1 MDRSI
6 FIALFVAGVALI
18 AISVAARRWL
28 HQLAQSADDR
38 EVRTARL
45 TSEHLHRLPPPT
57 WRLVL
62 EIEHPDVPDVDQV
75 VVGPCGVLA
84 ISTTLGDRPALDRAV
99 DDDPAG
105 ARAHAAAAMMR
116 APVDDLVSAAGVSC
130 HLLVHVYW
138 GAPQLD
144 LPAAIPVVDATF
156 AVDGG
161 RLDEW
166 ITSLPTDVLTPA
178 EVDLAWHAV
187 TTGIGRPDPL
197 PS

>member
-1 MDRSI
+1 MDRTI
-6 FIALFVAGVALI
+6 IIPLFVAGVALFAAAVI
-18 AISVAARRWL
+18 ARRWL
-28 HQLAQSADDR
+28 HKLARSAEDR

-62 EIEHPDVPDVDQV
+62 EMDHPDVPDIDQV
-75 VVGPCGVLA
+75 VIGPCGVLA
-84 ISTTLGDRPALDRAV
+84 ISTTLGDRPPLDHAV
-99 DDDPAG
+99 DDDPEG
-105 ARAHAAAAMMR
+105 ARATAAAAMMR

-144 LPAAIPVVDATF
+144 LPAALPVVHAAV

-166 ITSLPTDVLTPA
+166 ITSLPTDVLSPA